1 MARAAGLSRKP
12 LRRMKLSLISVGKP
26 RGALRPAILDYEA
39 RVSRYFGFESI
50 EVPAGKGSA
59 SETCV
64 DEGGRLLTRLPSDAR
79 VYALTRLGD
88 RCSSL
93 DLAGQFEDL
102 STYGPGAAAFLIG
115 GAFGLGDNVLK
126 QADRRISLSDMTLPH
141 ELARLVLLEQLYRA
155 GTIMRG
161 EPYHK
166 GS

>member
-1 MARAAGLSRKP
+1 
-12 LRRMKLSLISVGKP
+12 MKLSLVSVGKP
-26 RGALRPAILDYEA
+26 KGVLRPAILDYET
-39 RVSRYFGFESI
+39 RVSRYFGFESF
-50 EVPAGKGSA
+50 EVGAGKGGT
-59 SETCV
+59 SEIRV
-64 DEGGRLLTRLPSDAR
+64 EEGERLLARLPTGAR

-93 DLAGQFEDL
+93 DLASQFEEL

-115 GAFGLGDNVLK
+115 GALGLGENVL
-126 QADRRISLSDMTLPH
+126 QRADRQVSLSDMTLPH